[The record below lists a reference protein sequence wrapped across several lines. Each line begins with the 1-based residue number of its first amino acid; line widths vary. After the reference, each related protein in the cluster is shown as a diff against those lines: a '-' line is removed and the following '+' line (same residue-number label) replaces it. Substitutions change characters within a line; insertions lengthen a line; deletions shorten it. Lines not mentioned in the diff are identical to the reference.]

1 MKAVFFDVD
10 GTLIDCVEKKIP
22 ASSIKAIEEL
32 RKNGYKVALA
42 TGRDINSI
50 RGIKDLDISVFDA
63 YVLNNGAAIYDNTLR
78 CIKDFPF
85 LREDVEKILEYCN
98 NKNMSLIF
106 DTVEGPYLATEIT
119 DFLVEGKKYYK
130 EEIPPYIEW
139 KGEEIVKINIFAPM
153 GYDFSE
159 LEKELQAEIDAIETT
174 YPDYDEYR
182 YNLASI
188 GHDPFALISYLSAV
202 HTEFTASEVQ
212 AEIEYLFDE
221 MYELTLNP
229 TEETRTRTVT
239 KTGTHTVTDP
249 VTGETTEEE
258 YEYEVEEEYTVTILE
273 VTLTA
278 KDLNV
283 VVAGKSYSLS
293 PKRGKTTRGNIR
305 EVDNPIS

>member
-159 LEKELQAEIDAIETT
+159 LEKDISARIVPCPTVCYDVMAKGISKQTGICELMKYYGFNEDDYMAFGDQENDLEMLENAKIGIAVKDIDGSEKLQHMA
-174 YPDYDEYR
+174 DYVCDAPR
-182 YNLASI
+182 KDGI
-188 GHDPFALISYLSAV
+188 
-202 HTEFTASEVQ
+202 
-212 AEIEYLFDE
+212 
-221 MYELTLNP
+221 
-229 TEETRTRTVT
+229 
-239 KTGTHTVTDP
+239 
-249 VTGETTEEE
+249 
-258 YEYEVEEEYTVTILE
+258 YTFLKNNGYI
-273 VTLTA
+273 
-278 KDLNV
+278 
-283 VVAGKSYSLS
+283 
-293 PKRGKTTRGNIR
+293 
-305 EVDNPIS
+305 

>member
-106 DTVEGPYLATEIT
+106 DTVEGP
-119 DFLVEGKKYYK
+119 
-130 EEIPPYIEW
+130 
-139 KGEEIVKINIFAPM
+139 M

-159 LEKELQAEIDAIETT
+159 LEKDISARIVPCPTVC
-174 YPDYDEYR
+174 YDVM
-182 YNLASI
+182 AK
-188 GHDPFALISYLSAV
+188 GISK
-202 HTEFTASEVQ
+202 Q
-212 AEIEYLFDE
+212 
-221 MYELTLNP
+221 
-229 TEETRTRTVT
+229 
-239 KTGTHTVTDP
+239 TG
-249 VTGETTEEE
+249 
-258 YEYEVEEEYTVTILE
+258 
-273 VTLTA
+273 
-278 KDLNV
+278 
-283 VVAGKSYSLS
+283 
-293 PKRGKTTRGNIR
+293 IR
-305 EVDNPIS
+305 ELMKYYGFNENDYMAFGDQENDLEMLENAKIGIAVKDIDGSEKLQHMADYVCDAPRKDGIYTFLKNNGYI